1 MKVLVVNALL
11 YILTALIFIRKDK
24 RMTIR
29 VLVFCLFSM
38 FAIAGIYTICDG
50 TFYSTFGNYSLSKLN
65 IIPYL
70 GNYLLILMMT
80 LSIGNIGQTA
90 LRNKVFL
97 VDNKIINQIEIFVII
112 ISLVYVVMQFVVAS
126 ILSSYDFGEIYQAAH
141 DGDLIIQFPAQW
153 MNIAYYRTV
162 QILDILYPV
171 IYLIEFMKLSSG
183 KKMTRSMVIV
193 LLILVPRIMGCA
205 IMANRGGIIF
215 NTASFV
221 FFMIIFWN
229 RLPGRVKFFFKTGSA
244 WFVALIVFYL
254 AAISISRLGDDEKE
268 AGNSVLRYLGEAFP
282 NLGLRVWEVSDHYLM
297 GMRTFPTVY
306 SLFAPIPNVV
316 SNAEGNGVKHIVF
329 ENISGFPII
338 NFKTFYGDL
347 YCEWGPILPFII
359 IGIYLFIIK
368 SLKKML
374 SNSVFSL
381 LMSYSVYMAIIWG
394 LFNANKICETDIEN
408 TIMLFFIGLF
418 LNNVVKNEKYGR
430 INNLC

>member
-1 MKVLVVNALL
+1 MKVLVINALL
-11 YILTALIFIRKDK
+11 YILTALIFLRKDK

-38 FAIAGIYTICDG
+38 FALAGIYTICDG
-50 TFYSTFGNYSLSKLN
+50 TFYSTFGNYSLSKLD

-70 GNYLLILMMT
+70 GNYLLIFIMT
-80 LSIGNIGQTA
+80 LSIGNNNQVAFRSNG
-90 LRNKVFL
+90 FC

-112 ISLVYVVMQFVVAS
+112 ISLVYVVMQFEVAS

-153 MNIAYYRTV
+153 MNIAYYRTM

-171 IYLIEFMKLSSG
+171 IYLIEFLKLSSG
-183 KKMTRSMVIV
+183 KKVTRSFVIV
-193 LLILVPRIMGCA
+193 LLILIPRIMGCA

-221 FFMIIFWN
+221 FFMIFFWD
-229 RLPGRVKFFFKTGSA
+229 RLPGRVKLFFKTGSA
-244 WFVALIVFYL
+244 WFVVLIVFYL

-268 AGNSVLRYLGEAFP
+268 AGNSVLRYFGEAFP

-297 GMRTFPTVY
+297 GMRTFPSVY
-306 SLFAPIPNVV
+306 SLFEPIPNVV
-316 SNAEGNGVKHIVF
+316 SKAEGVGVKHIIF

-368 SLKKML
+368 SLKMML

-408 TIMLFFIGLF
+408 TITLFFIGLL
-418 LNNVVKNEKYGR
+418 LNNVVKKQKMS
-430 INNLC
+430 

>member
-1 MKVLVVNALL
+1 MQVLIFNALL
-11 YILTALIFIRKDK
+11 YIITAAFFFKKDRHFTIRTLIFLLYSI
-24 RMTIR
+24 
-29 VLVFCLFSM
+29 

-50 TFYSTFGNYSLSKLN
+50 TFYSTFGNYSLSKLD

-70 GNYLLILMMT
+70 GNYLLIFIMT
-80 LSIGNIGQTA
+80 LSIGNNNQA
-90 LRNKVFL
+90 VFRSNGFCI
-97 VDNKIINQIEIFVII
+97 DNKIINQIEIFVII
-112 ISLVYVVMQFVVAS
+112 ISLVYVVMQFEVAS

-153 MNIAYYRTV
+153 MNIAYYRTM

-193 LLILVPRIMGCA
+193 LLILIPRIMGCA

-221 FFMIIFWN
+221 FFMNFFWN
-229 RLPGRVKFFFKTGSA
+229 RLPGRVKLFFKTGSA

-268 AGNSVLRYLGEAFP
+268 AGNSVLRYFGEAFP

-297 GMRTFPTVY
+297 GMRTFPSVY
-306 SLFAPIPNVV
+306 SLFEPIPNVV
-316 SNAEGNGVKHIVF
+316 SNAEGNGVKHIIF

-359 IGIYLFIIK
+359 IGIYLFLIK
-368 SLKKML
+368 SLKNML

-408 TIMLFFIGLF
+408 TITLFFIGLF
-418 LNNVVKNEKYGR
+418 LNNVVKKQKMS
-430 INNLC
+430 